1 MSALALRWPML
12 RTLRLKWLAAA
23 LLALAAAVA
32 VGVSLLP
39 NREADAATLNVKI
52 SPAKAAL
59 LIDATSG
66 AQANQFAAVGNSN
79 SLMFEVWYDLPSL
92 RKEAIISVTT
102 AFFDNDGVAF
112 NKVLDLTVAP

>member
-12 RTLRLKWLAAA
+12 RTLRLNWLAAA

-66 AQANQFAAVGNSN
+66 AQANQFAAVGDQAKLINAA
-79 SLMFEVWYDLPSL
+79 LPF
-92 RKEAIISVTT
+92 A
-102 AFFDNDGVAF
+102 G
-112 NKVLDLTVAP
+112 